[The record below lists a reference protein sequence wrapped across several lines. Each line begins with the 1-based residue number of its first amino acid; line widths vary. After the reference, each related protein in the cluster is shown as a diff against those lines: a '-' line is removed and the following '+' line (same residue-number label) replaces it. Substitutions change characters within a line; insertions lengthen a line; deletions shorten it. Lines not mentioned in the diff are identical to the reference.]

1 MPKFHAT
8 DIVWDTDGE
17 KVDLPNDVIIE
28 AEDEDAVVDA
38 LSDEYGWCI
47 ESCSVN
53 PAE

>member
-8 DIVWDTDGE
+8 DIVWDTDDE
-17 KVDLPNDVIIE
+17 KVDLPDDVIIE

-38 LSDEYGWCI
+38 LSDEYGWRIQNCFV
-47 ESCSVN
+47 S

>member
-8 DIVWDTDGE
+8 DIVWYTDGE
-17 KVDLPNDVIIE
+17 EVDLPDDVIIE
-28 AEDEDAVVDA
+28 AEEEDAVVDT

-47 ESCSVN
+47 QSCSVS